1 MLIIRDSC
9 DISSLSHAGIR
20 HVVSQRITQL
30 RLSAE
35 EVMPDIGK
43 FVVVQPGDAV
53 GELEERA
60 HCNLI
65 TSPFDDTVYGDPDFE
80 PSFEWLEHHTV
91 EACYEIAFILAG
103 DFFVAVFVP
112 DDPGIDLDLLSLCR
126 DHS

>member
-1 MLIIRDSC
+1 MYIVRDPC
-9 DISSLSHAGIR
+9 DVPSLPHAGIS
-20 HVVSQRITQL
+20 HIVSQRISEL

-35 EVMPDIGK
+35 EALPDLGK
-43 FVVVQPGDAV
+43 FIVVEPGDAV

-65 TSPFDDTVYGDPDFE
+65 TSPFDSIVYGDPDFE

-91 EACYEIAFILAG
+91 EACYEIAFTLAG

>member
-1 MLIIRDSC
+1 MYIIREPC
-9 DISSLSHAGIR
+9 DVSGLSHSGIR
-20 HVVSQRITQL
+20 HIVAHRITQL

-35 EVMPDIGK
+35 EVLPDMGK

-53 GELEERA
+53 GELEEQA
-60 HCNLI
+60 HCNLF

-112 DDPGIDLDLLSLCR
+112 DDPSIDPDLLSLCR
-126 DHS
+126 EYS